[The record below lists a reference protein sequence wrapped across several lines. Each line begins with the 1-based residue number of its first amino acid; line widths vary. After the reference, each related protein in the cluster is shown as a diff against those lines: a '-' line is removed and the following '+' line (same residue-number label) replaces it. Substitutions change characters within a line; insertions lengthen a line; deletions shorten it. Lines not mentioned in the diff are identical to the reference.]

1 MTREEFKDRIGAAE
15 DGQTVILEDDGL
27 TVSVEDGAGEG
38 EILVTADIGLLPADA
53 AERGLPSRM
62 MAANDC
68 FAETAGGTISIDPE
82 TSHVALQITIW
93 LDELDF
99 DTAMA
104 RIGAVVDKAVKWKA
118 VLHPAEGGPDGAGEP
133 VDGSWMI
140 QV

>member
-1 MTREEFKDRIGAAE
+1 MTREEFKNRIGAAE

-27 TVSVEDGAGEG
+27 TVTVEDGAGEG

-82 TSHVALQITIW
+82 TAHVALQITIW

-118 VLHPAEGGPDGAGEP
+118 VLHSAEGGPDGAGEP